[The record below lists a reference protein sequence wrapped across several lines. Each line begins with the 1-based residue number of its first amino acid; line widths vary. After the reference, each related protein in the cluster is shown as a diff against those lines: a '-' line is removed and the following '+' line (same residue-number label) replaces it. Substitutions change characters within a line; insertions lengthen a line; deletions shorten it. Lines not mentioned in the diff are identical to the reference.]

1 MGNFNSVAFDASCI
15 AEILHS
21 FTFQHL
27 TVPEIMHPYENRVIF
42 WDSNFQLINTVENKI
57 KG

>member
-1 MGNFNSVAFDASCI
+1 MGYFNSVAFAASSI

-27 TVPEIMHPYENRVIF
+27 TGPEIMHPYENRIIF

>member
-1 MGNFNSVAFDASCI
+1 MSVAFAVSCT

-27 TVPEIMHPYENRVIF
+27 PVPEIMHAYANRVIF
-42 WDSNFQLINTVENKI
+42 WDNNFQFKTL
-57 KG
+57 